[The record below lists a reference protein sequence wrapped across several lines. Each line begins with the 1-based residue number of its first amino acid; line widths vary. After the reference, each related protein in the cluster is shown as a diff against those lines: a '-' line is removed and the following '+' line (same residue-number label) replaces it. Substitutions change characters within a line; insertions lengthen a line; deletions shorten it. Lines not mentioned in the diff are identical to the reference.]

1 MSSSAALPRCL
12 PALSH
17 RGAIEQFLVANEE
30 VKHQLEQLALVRER
44 LQRQVNFGAVVP
56 SSGDGNHPLQRYIDP
71 IARSIMR
78 DPVTAED
85 GNNYERR
92 HIELCMSELAGEE
105 FLSPITR
112 EPMGLSLTPNAALKE
127 EIRQVNQRV
136 SLRRHACAG
145 VLLSRALYA
154 VRVGSACLC
163 WPLAC
168 CDVL

>member
-1 MSSSAALPRCL
+1 VSSSAALPRCL
-12 PALSH
+12 PALPH

-44 LQRQVNFGAVVP
+44 LQRQVNFGAVAP

-105 FLSPITR
+105 FRSPITR

-145 VLLSRALYA
+145 VLLSRVLYA
-154 VRVGSACLC
+154 VRVGSAYLC